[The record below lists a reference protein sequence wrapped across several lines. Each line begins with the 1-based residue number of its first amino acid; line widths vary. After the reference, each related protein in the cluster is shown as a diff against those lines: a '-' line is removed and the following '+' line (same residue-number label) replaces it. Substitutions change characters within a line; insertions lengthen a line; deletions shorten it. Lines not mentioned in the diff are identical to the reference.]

1 MTAVEIVLPSGRFA
15 RFRPV
20 LAIDILLALKAQFPE
35 AALISRVVTLDG
47 ESLSYE
53 QVLNMEAEEFM
64 PVMVKIN
71 EILSKIKFKG
81 VT

>member
-1 MTAVEIVLPSGRFA
+1 MTTAEIVLPSGRFA

-20 LAIDILLALKAQFPE
+20 LAVDILLAFKAQFPE
-35 AALISRVVTLDG
+35 AALISRVVTFDS
-47 ESLSYE
+47 ESLGYG
-53 QVLNMEAEEFM
+53 QVLCMEADEFM

>member
-20 LAIDILLALKAQFPE
+20 LAIDILLGFKAQFPE
-35 AALISRVVTLDG
+35 AAVISRVVTLDG

-53 QVLNMEAEEFM
+53 QVLSMEAEEFM
-64 PVMVKIN
+64 PVMVKTN

>member
-20 LAIDILLALKAQFPE
+20 LAIDMLLAFKAQFPE

-53 QVLNMEAEEFM
+53 QVGRVEAEEVM
-64 PVMVKIN
+64 RVMVKIN
-71 EILSKIKFKG
+71 EVLSKIKFKG

>member
-20 LAIDILLALKAQFPE
+20 LAIDLLLGIKARFPE
-35 AALISRVVTLDG
+35 AAVISRVVTFDG

>member
-1 MTAVEIVLPSGRFA
+1 MTVVEIVLPSGRFA

-20 LAIDILLALKAQFPE
+20 LAIDILLGLKAQFPE
-35 AALISRVVTLDG
+35 AALISRVVTLDE

-53 QVLNMEAEEFM
+53 QVLSMEAEEFM

>member
-20 LAIDILLALKAQFPE
+20 LAIDMLLGIKARFPE
-35 AALISRVVTLDG
+35 AAVISRVVTFDG

>member
-20 LAIDILLALKAQFPE
+20 LAIDILLGLKAQFPE

-47 ESLSYE
+47 KSLSYE
-53 QVLNMEAEEFM
+53 QVLDMEAEEFM

>member
-1 MTAVEIVLPSGRFA
+1 MLPSGRFA

-20 LAIDILLALKAQFPE
+20 LAVDMLLAFKARFPD
-35 AALISRVVTLDG
+35 AALISRVVTFDG
-47 ESLSYE
+47 ESMSYE
-53 QVLNMEAEEFM
+53 QVLSMEAEEFM

>member
-1 MTAVEIVLPSGRFA
+1 MLPSGRFA

-20 LAIDILLALKAQFPE
+20 LAIDMLLAFKAQFPE
-35 AALISRVVTLDG
+35 ATLISRVVKLDG

-53 QVLNMEAEEFM
+53 QVLDMEAEELM